1 MLKIAKAGIAGASGF
16 VLVRRALREHRVS
29 AELGKGHFT
38 VIAAGKVAGPMASA
52 FVVDAP
58 GLVDAGLVATASPG
72 ENIESLEWVQV
83 GHPLPNEESVLAGRK
98 VLDLARHVA
107 RDERLVVLL
116 SGGASAGLSVPVPGL
131 TLREKI
137 EATQSLLR
145 GGVAIDAVNCVRKH
159 LSVLKGG
166 WLGAAVSGS
175 VVTLAISDVVAPVA
189 DDPTVIGS
197 GLTAGDP
204 TTFADALEV
213 VNAPAVRT
221 RFPETARRILE
232 EGLCGKRE
240 ETPKPD
246 DKRLKHSKFRVIGS
260 RLDALRSAAQEAVN
274 LGYYV
279 ITIPDPVV
287 GEARFAGA
295 GYLNHVLGL
304 TRQSGKLLGPVCVLS
319 AGETTVEVAGSGH
332 GGRNQEFV
340 LAAAQMLSGWSHD
353 TVLASIGTDGIDGP
367 TDAAGAMVDTTTLQR
382 ARERGL
388 AAPGH
393 YLDRN
398 DSYAFFDHLGDLV
411 RLGPTQT
418 NVGDLQVLLSE

>member
-1 MLKIAKAGIAGASGF
+1 LLKIAKAGIAGASGS
-16 VLVRRALREHRVS
+16 VLVQRALRQHSVS

-52 FVVDAP
+52 FVVEAS
-58 GLVDAGLVATASPG
+58 GLVDAGLVATATLG

-98 VLDLARHVA
+98 ALDLARHVA

-145 GGVAIDAVNCVRKH
+145 AGVAIDAVNCVRKH

-175 VVTLAISDVVAPVA
+175 VVTLAISDVVAPVP

-213 VNAPAVRT
+213 VNGPAVRT
-221 RFPETARRILE
+221 SFPERARRILE

-260 RLDALRSAAQEAVN
+260 RLDALRSAAHEAAN

-279 ITIPDPVV
+279 ITIQDPVV

-295 GYLNHVLGL
+295 GYLSHVLGL
-304 TRQSGKLLGPVCVLS
+304 TRKSGKLLGPMCVLS
-319 AGETTVEVAGSGH
+319 AGETTVEVTGCGR

-388 AAPGH
+388 AAPAH